1 MPTAIAPSSSR
12 GKIIAPQQA
21 SAVSKPSPIPP
32 LVPGEKLIILV
43 LSDSHNR
50 QTLLQVKNSTL
61 LAESSLPLQR
71 GETLTVHVDQ
81 LHPILVL
88 RTISAE
94 EAEISRINEFLK
106 FYRSNPGA
114 LKEMLASLKA
124 LFHEGTPNQ
133 LSQFLPKQAVQ
144 NLYKILNQIII
155 SEDNIA
161 DPLFLKDYIT
171 ALGLTGERKLLK
183 ALSDPAALAEKKS
196 GSTLKEIL
204 LKLSAE
210 LKAVQTAPG
219 GKEPDSFRI
228 GQLSD
233 FADHAETVI
242 ESLQIVNVLAQ
253 EQDGLFML
261 QIPVQ
266 FPDGIRMQELF
277 IETDRENGEQ
287 DAKKQCRIILF
298 LDMDSL
304 GELAV
309 DMGLKEGTLHC
320 TFKCPDQKVFDFM
333 QPLLPAL
340 GEALS
345 KIDYTIGVIQ
355 CVLDRNIASWKRDF
369 LQDHSLFTRN
379 SIDVSI

>member
-1 MPTAIAPSSSR
+1 MPTAIAPSSSH
-12 GKIIAPQQA
+12 GKIIAPQKA
-21 SAVSKPSPIPP
+21 AEVSKPTPMPP
-32 LVPGEKLIILV
+32 LVLGERLNVLV
-43 LSDSHNR
+43 LGDSHNR
-50 QTLLQVKNSTL
+50 KTLLQIKNSTL
-61 LAESSLPLQR
+61 LAETPLPLQS

-81 LHPILVL
+81 LHPTIVL

-94 EAEISRINEFLK
+94 DPEISRTNEFLK

-114 LKEMLASLKA
+114 LKEMIASLKA
-124 LFHEGTPNQ
+124 LFSEGTPNPISHF
-133 LSQFLPKQAVQ
+133 LSKREVQ
-144 NLYKILNQIII
+144 NLYNILNKIII

-171 ALGLTGERKLLK
+171 ALGLTGERRLMK
-183 ALSDPAALAEKKS
+183 ALSDPAILKEIKS
-196 GSTLKEIL
+196 GATLKEIL

-210 LKAVQTAPG
+210 LTAVQTALG
-219 GKEPDSFRI
+219 DNELDGCQIRQF
-228 GQLSD
+228 SD
-233 FADHAETVI
+233 LADHAATVI

-253 EQDGLFML
+253 EQDGLFVL

-266 FPDGIRMQELF
+266 FTDGIRMQEIF
-277 IETDRENGEQ
+277 IETDRENGEH
-287 DAKKQCRIILF
+287 DAEKQCRIVLF

-320 TFKCPDQKVFDFM
+320 TFKCPDQKVFDFI

-340 GEALS
+340 SHALS
-345 KIDYTIGVIQ
+345 GIDYAVGVIQ
-355 CVLDRNIASWKRDF
+355 CVLDRNIPSWKQDF
-369 LQDHSLFTRN
+369 LHDHSLFTQN

>member
-1 MPTAIAPSSSR
+1 MPTAIAPSSSH

-21 SAVSKPSPIPP
+21 AEVSKPAPIPP
-32 LVPGEKLIILV
+32 LVLGERLNVVV
-43 LSDSHNR
+43 LDNSHNR
-50 QTLLQVKNSTL
+50 KTLLQIKNSTL
-61 LAESSLPLQR
+61 LAESSLPLQSA
-71 GETLTVHVDQ
+71 ETLTVRVDQ
-81 LHPILVL
+81 LHPTIVL
-88 RTISAE
+88 RAISAE
-94 EAEISRINEFLK
+94 DPAISRTNEFLK

-114 LKEMLASLKA
+114 LKEMIASLKA
-124 LFHEGTPNQ
+124 IFSEGTPNQ
-133 LSQFLPKQAVQ
+133 LSQFLPKGEVQ

-171 ALGLTGERKLLK
+171 TLGLTGERKLLK
-183 ALSDPAALAEKKS
+183 ALSDPAVLSEKKS

-210 LKAVQTAPG
+210 LTAVQTAPG
-219 GKEPDSFRI
+219 DKEPDGLRI
-228 GQLSD
+228 SQLSD
-233 FADHAETVI
+233 LADNAATVI

-277 IETDRENGEQ
+277 IETDRENGAQ
-287 DAKKQCRIILF
+287 DAEKQCRIVLF

-309 DMGLKEGTLHC
+309 DMGLKEGMLHC

-340 GEALS
+340 DEALS
-345 KIDYTIGVIQ
+345 GIDYAVGLIQ
-355 CVLDRNIASWKRDF
+355 CVLDRNIGSWKQNF

-379 SIDVSI
+379 SIDLSI

>member
-1 MPTAIAPSSSR
+1 MPTAIAPSPSH
-12 GKIIAPQQA
+12 GKIIAPQKA
-21 SAVSKPSPIPP
+21 AEVSKPTPIPP
-32 LVPGEKLIILV
+32 LVLGERLNVLV
-43 LSDSHNR
+43 LGDSHNR
-50 QTLLQVKNSTL
+50 KTLLQIKNSTL
-61 LAESSLPLQR
+61 LAESPLPLQS

-81 LHPILVL
+81 LHPTIVL
-88 RTISAE
+88 RTISAKDP
-94 EAEISRINEFLK
+94 EISRTNEFLK

-114 LKEMLASLKA
+114 LKEMIASLKA
-124 LFHEGTPNQ
+124 LFSEGTPNPISHF
-133 LSQFLPKQAVQ
+133 LSKGEVQ

-171 ALGLTGERKLLK
+171 ALGLTGERRLMK
-183 ALSDPAALAEKKS
+183 ALSDPAILKEKKS
-196 GSTLKEIL
+196 GATLKEIL

-210 LKAVQTAPG
+210 WSAVQTG
-219 GKEPDSFRI
+219 LGDNELDGCQIRQF
-228 GQLSD
+228 SD
-233 FADHAETVI
+233 LADHAATVI

-266 FPDGIRMQELF
+266 FPDGIRMQEIF
-277 IETDRENGEQ
+277 IETDRENGEH
-287 DAKKQCRIILF
+287 DAEKQCRIVLF

-340 GEALS
+340 GHALS
-345 KIDYTIGVIQ
+345 GIDYAVGVIQ
-355 CVLDRNIASWKRDF
+355 CVLDRNIPSWKQDF
-369 LQDHSLFTRN
+369 LHDHSLFAQN